1 MMMTT
6 NDTWQPAAPPIA
18 PVLTRDTIRQATQQ
32 QKRFAVLAPMVRCGT
47 LPLRLL
53 SMRYGA
59 SLVYTEE
66 LIAFKLRKCTRV
78 VNTALRTV
86 DFVLGNELVLRTCDA
101 ERNVCVVQL
110 GVASPDVAVEAVR
123 VM

>member
-1 MMMTT
+1 MSIAV
-6 NDTWQPAAPPIA
+6 DGDSWQPAPPPTS
-18 PVLTRDTIRQATQQ
+18 PVFTRDTIRLST
-32 QKRFAVLAPMVRCGT
+32 QKRVTMLAPMVRCGT

-59 SLVYTEE
+59 DIVYTEE

-86 DFVLGNELVLRTCDA
+86 DFVCGDELVLRTCDA
-101 ERNVCVVQL
+101 ERNRCVVQL
-110 GVASPDVAVEAVR
+110 GVASPEVAVEAVR